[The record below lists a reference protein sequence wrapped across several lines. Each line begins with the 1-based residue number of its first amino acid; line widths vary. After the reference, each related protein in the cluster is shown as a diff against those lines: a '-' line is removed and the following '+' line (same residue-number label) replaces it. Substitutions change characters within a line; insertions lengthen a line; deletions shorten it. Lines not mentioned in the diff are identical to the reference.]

1 LFQSAAYGAPEAL
14 QAKGDKIAAVIFV
27 NEVDGGRFRESDQ
40 IGGGQGRPI
49 CPGHMNR
56 CIVLYNSDASIVS
69 SCRKMRLSD

>member
-27 NEVDGGRFRESDQ
+27 NEVDGGRFGEIDQ
-40 IGGGQGRPI
+40 ICGGQGRPI
-49 CPGHMNR
+49 SPGHMGR
-56 CIVLYNSDASIVS
+56 YIMLYNPGASVVS